1 MVDLE
6 VDKEGLHEEVTIL
19 EGLNGRFFQD
29 IWCFLPQL
37 ADNVSRIDLEIA
49 IVAEVAELNRLYLD
63 HRLKWIILGVEKEFI
78 LLLIAMRQS
87 IILLI
92 QYILKSVY

>member
-19 EGLNGRFFQD
+19 KGLNGRFVQD
-29 IWCFLPQL
+29 IRCFLPQL

-63 HRLKWIILGVEKEFI
+63 HRLKLIIL
-78 LLLIAMRQS
+78 
-87 IILLI
+87 
-92 QYILKSVY
+92 